1 MNAGSEITIYL
12 ICAVIAGGLAAFL
25 AEQKGYSTIFW
36 MPVSFIFPPFV
47 LIMLFLPRR
56 RALAKAVR
64 PQRDPDSLRGEELDN
79 RD

>member
-1 MNAGSEITIYL
+1 
-12 ICAVIAGGLAAFL
+12 
-25 AEQKGYSTIFW
+25 
-36 MPVSFIFPPFV
+36 V